1 MKILQCKINTKK
13 TNVKPIISNLPTSL
27 IKEFK
32 KFGLGDS
39 HTSYFDDYN
48 KVKKFVFK
56 FGLDEK
62 NKTIGS
68 LDSYPANWHGI
79 FKKEKLEFKKKYS
92 SEEEKIYGCTTTNF
106 YGIGGMYATV
116 LYRYV
121 ITVSSNQGLIISP
134 SVYIAHPHKSD
145 KEPKFKLCDNYDI
158 YMDCIGVSDEELNLS
173 TGIDKKDLKN
183 IMSKSN
189 MKKAISILKAK
200 PKKSK
205 KMFSRRAMQ
214 YQDLIK
220 YDRNDLIKLAKF
232 LNEIT
237 YDLLNDELSFS
248 TRIWFK
254 EVFVQFYILHSIHH
268 EILPQQSLLEVLDIL
283 KISKDD
289 KNFEGMTFPV
299 QK

>member
-1 MKILQCKINTKK
+1 
-13 TNVKPIISNLPTSL
+13 
-27 IKEFK
+27 
-32 KFGLGDS
+32 
-39 HTSYFDDYN
+39 
-48 KVKKFVFK
+48 
-56 FGLDEK
+56 
-62 NKTIGS
+62 
-68 LDSYPANWHGI
+68 
-79 FKKEKLEFKKKYS
+79 
-92 SEEEKIYGCTTTNF
+92 
-106 YGIGGMYATV
+106 
-116 LYRYV
+116 
-121 ITVSSNQGLIISP
+121 
-134 SVYIAHPHKSD
+134 
-145 KEPKFKLCDNYDI
+145 
-158 YMDCIGVSDEELNLS
+158 
-173 TGIDKKDLKN
+173 
-183 IMSKSN
+183 

-268 EILPQQSLLEVLDIL
+268 KILPQQSLLEVLDIL